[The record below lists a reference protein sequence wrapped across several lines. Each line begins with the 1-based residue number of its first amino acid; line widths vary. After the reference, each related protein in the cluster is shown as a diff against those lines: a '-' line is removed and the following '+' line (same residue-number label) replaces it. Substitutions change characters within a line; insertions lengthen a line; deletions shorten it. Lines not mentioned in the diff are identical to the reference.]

1 MAGQQAK
8 GRKWSGNEKPPEASN
23 RGHFVFQ
30 ESRDGQ
36 EDLLHAAG
44 RDSRGIATLMTIIE
58 PGTARLNGPCVQREF
73 PGRGLGNLQLLSRH
87 RICEMP
93 DQLERE
99 FNMIEETCMPKYVLE
114 VIEKQVQLYR
124 NGACEPT
131 VQNTIPETP
140 RIPIDTPLDKPV
152 HWLKIPKVTSVF
164 VDMINSTKLS
174 AAQHPKSTAKLYQ
187 LFTGTAVR
195 IFDAFETPYIDVRG
209 DGVLALFNENQ
220 CNRALAAAI
229 AFKTFCKKEFIPRAQ
244 GQVPQLH
251 IGAHIG
257 IDRGDVLV
265 RRIGIRIRNGD
276 IQAQN
281 EVWAGTTVN
290 MSAKLASKSENGQL
304 LVSDRFFT
312 QIKSEYALKSCGC
325 VVDDYGNHRPG
336 EKKDLWTPES
346 VAHHGIFDFDQA
358 YRLDSTW
365 CKIHGSEFCTK
376 LLALDGQ

>member
-1 MAGQQAK
+1 
-8 GRKWSGNEKPPEASN
+8 
-23 RGHFVFQ
+23 
-30 ESRDGQ
+30 
-36 EDLLHAAG
+36 
-44 RDSRGIATLMTIIE
+44 MTIIE
-58 PGTARLNGPCVQREF
+58 PGIARLNGPRDNWNWGFVKLKDLE
-73 PGRGLGNLQLLSRH
+73 LHSRH
-87 RICEMP
+87 RICEMTN
-93 DQLERE
+93 QLERE

-131 VQNTIPETP
+131 VQNTIPETS

-229 AFKTFCKKEFIPRAQ
+229 AFKTFCKREFIPRAQ
-244 GQVPQLH
+244 NQVPQLE

-281 EVWAGTTVN
+281 EVWAGKPVN

-304 LVSDRFFT
+304 LVSGRFFG
-312 QIKSEYALKSCGC
+312 QINSDFALKSCGC
-325 VVDDYGNHRPG
+325 EIDVNGNRRMG
-336 EKKDLWTPES
+336 AKSDLWTTES
-346 VAHHGIFDFDQA
+346 VAHHGIFDFEHA
-358 YRLDSTW
+358 HRLDSTW

-376 LLALDGQ
+376 LLELDGQ